1 MSTPPVECGVE
12 KGDSLSLRSNA
23 RSVIDQAYAF
33 VPATGE
39 GVVQIF
45 NGKANVMDA
54 GPASLEKFRDR
65 RIGRKRLEQ
74 LDELWSG
81 GKASDASTVGILERM
96 IVEADQITIERKHLV
111 DRAHGDSNVRDA
123 RSTTSGGWHEN
134 RAPYMV

>member
-1 MSTPPVECGVE
+1 VE
-12 KGDSLSLRSNA
+12 KGDSLSVRSNA
-23 RSVIDQAYAF
+23 RSVIDQAHPL

-45 NGKANVMDA
+45 NGKANVMDT
-54 GPASLEKFRDR
+54 GPASREKFRDR
-65 RIGRKRLEQ
+65 GIGRERLEQ
-74 LDELWSG
+74 LNELWSG
-81 GKASDASTVGILERM
+81 GKASDASTIGILERM

-111 DRAHGDSNVRDA
+111 DRAHGDSNVCDA

>member
-1 MSTPPVECGVE
+1 ME
-12 KGDSLSLRSNA
+12 KGDSLSVRSNA
-23 RSVIDQAYAF
+23 WSVIDQAHPL

-45 NGKANVMDA
+45 NGKANVMDT
-54 GPASLEKFRDR
+54 GPASREKSRDR
-65 RIGRKRLEQ
+65 RIGGKRLEQ
-74 LDELWSG
+74 LDELWTG
-81 GKASDASTVGILERM
+81 GKTSDASTIGILERM
-96 IVEADQITIERKHLV
+96 LVEADQITIERKHLV